1 MILLLSAFIATVIF
15 LMLAFLFLH
24 SSGEARGVKKRLGEY
39 AGNQTKH
46 DLSADRAEELKKTGA
61 QVDYVPTYET
71 GYVSSP
77 LINEKIEFE
86 EGTIDLAVFTS
97 ASTVKGF
104 VESTKGLDYSR
115 VRAACIGKQTRA
127 AADSYGMQTYMS
139 EKATIDSLIELV
151 ETLKRSEEKW
161 N

>member
-46 DLSADRAEELKKTGA
+46 DLSADRAEELKKHLS
-61 QVDYVPTYET
+61 DKER
-71 GYVSSP
+71 
-77 LINEKIEFE
+77 
-86 EGTIDLAVFTS
+86 LASLS
-97 ASTVKGF
+97 AILLLHF
-104 VESTKGLDYSR
+104 L
-115 VRAACIGKQTRA
+115 
-127 AADSYGMQTYMS
+127 
-139 EKATIDSLIELV
+139 
-151 ETLKRSEEKW
+151 TLHRQQFL

>member
-46 DLSADRAEELKKTGA
+46 DLSADRAEELK
-61 QVDYVPTYET
+61 ER
-71 GYVSSP
+71 
-77 LINEKIEFE
+77 
-86 EGTIDLAVFTS
+86 LASLS
-97 ASTVKGF
+97 AILLLHF
-104 VESTKGLDYSR
+104 L
-115 VRAACIGKQTRA
+115 
-127 AADSYGMQTYMS
+127 
-139 EKATIDSLIELV
+139 
-151 ETLKRSEEKW
+151 TLHRQQFL